1 MMNKLWYLIKYDL
14 TKRIKTKAFVIGNL
28 FLFLVILVV
37 GNIPTIIQHFGGD
50 FEDDITVAVYDETSF
65 TYDYLTNDDFTS
77 NFNLT
82 DQKIIYTKVST
93 ADALDEKA
101 LLENYDYVIDSALD
115 SNNILKATVY
125 SNEEILIEKTTLTK
139 TLEGIKNA
147 EIQKTFTAEQLEALG
162 KLSDNSSIVFK
173 TANLEVQNNT
183 STILGVL
190 ALILI
195 IPIFIFLTMIMQYVG
210 IEIITEKSTRCI
222 EIIISNV
229 TPLVHFLS
237 KIISALAYAIIEG
250 IIMIAS
256 GAIAMAVMLGVTKQ
270 NSLQNAITSG
280 IGDAGISNALS
291 GVIDKLPMLILF
303 LALFVIAG
311 FLFYMILMAV
321 ISSLCNNNEDL
332 EHFQG
337 PLMLLLLAG
346 FYIGIFG
353 LQFSGSNF
361 VAIAG
366 YIPFFSP
373 LLATSLYMTGAYSIG
388 QVLLSFG
395 ILVIFDVLA
404 FYFGMP
410 MYREAILSNSD
421 KKFGQRIKEAF
432 KFSRTK

>member
-93 ADALDEKA
+93 ADALDQES
-101 LLENYDYVIDSALD
+101 LLKDYDYVIDSALD
-115 SNNILKATVY
+115 SNKILKATVY

-162 KLSDNSSIVFK
+162 KLSDDSSIVFK
-173 TANLEVQNNT
+173 TANLEDQNNT

-195 IPIFIFLTMIMQYVG
+195 IPIFIFLIMIMQYVG

-237 KIISALAYAIIEG
+237 KIISILAYAIIEG

-280 IGDAGISNALS
+280 VDDAGISNALS

-332 EHFQG
+332 QHFQG

-366 YIPFFSP
+366 RSEE
-373 LLATSLYMTGAYSIG
+373 
-388 QVLLSFG
+388 
-395 ILVIFDVLA
+395 
-404 FYFGMP
+404 
-410 MYREAILSNSD
+410 R
-421 KKFGQRIKEAF
+421 R
-432 KFSRTK
+432 

>member
-65 TYDYLTNDDFTS
+65 TYDYLTNDDFTA
-77 NFNLT
+77 NYNLT

-173 TANLEVQNNT
+173 TANSEVQNNT

-195 IPIFIFLTMIMQYVG
+195 VPIFIFLIMIMQYVG
-210 IEIITEKSTRCI
+210 IGIITEKSTRCI

-270 NSLQNAITSG
+270 NSLKNAITSG
-280 IGDAGISNALS
+280 VGDAGLSTALS
-291 GVIDKLPMLILF
+291 GIIDKLPMLILF

-332 EHFQG
+332 QHFQG

-388 QVLLSFG
+388 QVLLSFS